1 MKKMILLS
9 FLVAFSLAGCVSID
23 SSSITGTEKG
33 TSGQPIHVTYTGD
46 LGILHLMI
54 PKDLTPNANKELLAL
69 CSSGHISNVQTQLST
84 RDFLGIVQVYKVRAT
99 AICE

>member
-9 FLVAFSLAGCVSID
+9 FLVVFSIAGCVSVD
-23 SSSITGTEKG
+23 SSSITGATRG

-46 LGILHLMI
+46 LGILHLTI
-54 PKDLTPNANKELLAL
+54 PKDLTSNTNKELLAL

-84 RDFLGIVQVYKVRAT
+84 RDFLGFVQVYKVRAT
-99 AICE
+99 AVCE